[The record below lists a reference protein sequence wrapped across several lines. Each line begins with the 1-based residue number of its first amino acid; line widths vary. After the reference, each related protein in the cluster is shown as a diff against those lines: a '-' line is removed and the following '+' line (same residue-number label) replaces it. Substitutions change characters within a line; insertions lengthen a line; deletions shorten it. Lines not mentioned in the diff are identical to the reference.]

1 MAFAQSNG
9 FSLKTSL
16 LFPAIALVTTTT
28 AFSVACLGFFFF
40 QWQEATLESH
50 RIEGA
55 KQTLGLFA
63 RQAAFPL
70 AADDHLVLESLFRT
84 GPLEKPL
91 LYLAIA
97 NEHKAVL
104 YHSDADRVGT
114 IMVFPVGPDGASRQG
129 PFELQSYRLET
140 GAHVLDLSIP
150 VTYRHAILGF
160 AHLGLSLDDFRKKI
174 EPYGAILFRRFLFG
188 GMGLLGV
195 SVISGIL
202 FALTLSRIIDKKRD
216 RQGAPLPEMAGARFS
231 SIVPVGQPENEAQDL
246 TKAPSHSSRG
256 LEKMADFCLPKGSSP
271 DKFVRNHV
279 TVLSAGVRGFR
290 SLADDKNA
298 SEALCSL
305 NSYFAIADDI
315 IQEHGGVID
324 KFIGDALI
332 GVFGGSPLNPDHS
345 ERAVRCA
352 LALQKALHKAGEDG
366 NPIMRKIGIGISS
379 GVVISARMGP
389 RSREECAFLG
399 ESFKLAYS
407 LNVMAGPGEILIS
420 KDVYRKIEG
429 RVSVRPVPPREIMER
444 TEPWEIF
451 RFQSFTEDEGRN

>member
-1 MAFAQSNG
+1 MALAQSNG

-16 LFPAIALVTTTT
+16 LFPAIALVTATT
-28 AFSVACLGFFFF
+28 ALSVACLGFFFF
-40 QWQEATLESH
+40 QWQEATLESQ
-50 RIEGA
+50 RIEAA

-97 NEHKAVL
+97 NAQQTVQ
-104 YHSDADRVGT
+104 YHSNPDRVGT
-114 IMVFPVGPDGASRQG
+114 IMVFPVGPDHPSRQG
-129 PFELQSYRLET
+129 PFQLQPYRLET
-140 GAHVLDLSIP
+140 GVHVLDLSIP
-150 VTYRHAILGF
+150 VSYRHAILGY
-160 AHLGLSLDDFRKKI
+160 AHLGLSLDDLRNAIDTYQK
-174 EPYGAILFRRFLFG
+174 ILFRRFLFWG
-188 GMGLLGV
+188 VGLLAV

-202 FALTLSRIIDKKRD
+202 FALTLGRIIHRKRD

-231 SIVPVGQPENEAQDL
+231 SVVPAGHRENETQDL
-246 TKAPSHSSRG
+246 SKAPFHSSRALG
-256 LEKMADFCLPKGSSP
+256 NKMADLCLPKGSSP
-271 DKFVRNHV
+271 DKFARNHV

-298 SEALCSL
+298 SEALRSL
-305 NSYFAIADDI
+305 NAYFAIADDI

-324 KFIGDALI
+324 KFIGDAVI
-332 GVFGGSPLNPDHS
+332 GVFVGSPLSPDHS

-352 LALQKALHKAGEDG
+352 LALQKGLHRAGEDG

-379 GVVISARMGP
+379 GVVISAYMGP

-407 LNVMAGPGEILIS
+407 LNVMAGPG
-420 KDVYRKIEG
+420 
-429 RVSVRPVPPREIMER
+429 
-444 TEPWEIF
+444 
-451 RFQSFTEDEGRN
+451 

>member
-1 MAFAQSNG
+1 
-9 FSLKTSL
+9 LKPSL

-28 AFSVACLGFFFF
+28 AISVACLGFFFF
-40 QWQEATLESH
+40 HWQETTLRSH
-50 RIEGA
+50 RIEAA
-55 KQTLGLFA
+55 KQTLGLLA
-63 RQAAFPL
+63 RQAAFPM
-70 AADDHLVLESLFRT
+70 AADDRLVLESLFRT

-97 NEHKAVL
+97 DEQKTVQ
-104 YHSDADRVGT
+104 YHSDSDRVGT
-114 IMVFPVGPDGASRQG
+114 ILVFPAGTDGASRQG
-129 PFELQSYRLET
+129 PFQLQPYRLET
-140 GAHVLDLSIP
+140 GAQVLDLSIP
-150 VTYRHAILGF
+150 ISYRHTVEGY
-160 AHLGLSLDDFRKKI
+160 AHLGLSLDDLRKKI
-174 EPYGAILFRRFLFG
+174 EPYGAILFRRFLFW

-202 FALTLSRIIDKKRD
+202 FALTFGRIIDKKRD

-231 SIVPVGQPENEAQDL
+231 SVVPAGQPENEAQDL
-246 TKAPSHSSRG
+246 TKEPSHSSHG
-256 LEKMADFCLPKGSSP
+256 LERMADFCLPKDASP

-290 SLADDKNA
+290 SLADDQNA
-298 SEALCSL
+298 SDAIRSL
-305 NSYFAIADDI
+305 NAYFAIADDI

-324 KFIGDALI
+324 KIIGDALI
-332 GVFGGSPLNPDHS
+332 AVFGGSPLNPDHS

-352 LALQKALHKAGEDG
+352 LALQKALYRAGEDG

-379 GVVISARMGP
+379 GVVISAHMGP

-420 KDVYRKIEG
+420 KDVYRKIQG

-451 RFQSFTEDEGRN
+451 RFQSFAEDEGRN